1 MWTKSTH
8 VLYVECVLSAHMSCK
23 FNVYKV
29 HSDNPS
35 LLYTYCTQALQALM
49 CTKNTRLSKFN
60 VHKEHTRYPSLM
72 CTKRTDPP
80 SLVCTQHI
88 EVLQVQCALSAHRPS
103 MCCGLALEDCI
114 SYPPPH
120 DQCGLYHHVF
130 LFYPNHTV
138 NEPVLISLK
147 ARVVILPSASSP
159 FQPPGTPERWT

>member
-1 MWTKSTH
+1 M
-8 VLYVECVLSAHMSCK
+8 L
-23 FNVYKV
+23 
-29 HSDNPS
+29 HSGP
-35 LLYTYCTQALQALM
+35 AGLM

-159 FQPPGTPERWT
+159 FQPPGTPERWTWPGIRQKKMKIASAWFTWLALYSRC

>member
-1 MWTKSTH
+1 
-8 VLYVECVLSAHMSCK
+8 
-23 FNVYKV
+23 
-29 HSDNPS
+29 
-35 LLYTYCTQALQALM
+35 M

-120 DQCGLYHHVF
+120 DQCGLYQYVF
-130 LFYPNHTV
+130 LFYPNHQRTRAYIV
-138 NEPVLISLK
+138 EGARRYLTQCLLPLPASRHPRKMDMSRNKTKKDENSKYMVYMACSLFP
-147 ARVVILPSASSP
+147 LSAAC
-159 FQPPGTPERWT
+159 GPEM